1 MDDTVGAVRG
11 FNRYYT
17 RVIGALGEGH
27 LDSPYTLTEA
37 RILYE
42 LAQHESV
49 DVAELRRGL
58 ALDAGYVTRILTR
71 FDADHLIT
79 RRRSASDARRQ
90 VVALTKQGRAAFGKL
105 NRRASSDVSR
115 LLSPLSD
122 GQRARL
128 RGAMD
133 TIRTVLE
140 PEARAGNVT
149 VRAPEAGDLGWIV
162 QRNGELYAAEY
173 GWDATFEALVA
184 TIVGDFAA
192 HHDPAHE
199 RAWIADVDGQRAG
212 CIMCVRADGSADVAK
227 LRLLLTDPPT
237 SRSCGCCSSSRP
249 HAGSASG
256 AGWSPNASTSRA
268 ARATPVSSCG
278 RRASWPRRATSTS
291 RQASSSS
298 TRRRTTA
305 SARTSSRRPG
315 RSSCDDQA
323 VATCAVVQSSAR

>member
-90 VVALTKQGRAAFGKL
+90 VVALTRQGRAAFGKL

-115 LLSPLSD
+115 LLSALSD
-122 GQRARL
+122 DQQARL
-128 RGAMD
+128 RAAMD

-140 PEARAGNVT
+140 PEARAGAVT
-149 VRAPEAGDLGWIV
+149 VRAPEPGDLGWIV

-227 LRLLLTDPPT
+227 LRLLLVEP
-237 SRSCGCCSSSRP
+237 
-249 HAGSASG
+249 SARGLGVGRRLVAECVEFARG
-256 AGWSPNASTSRA
+256 AGYSRLVLWTQSILAA
-268 ARATPVSSCG
+268 ARHLYVEAGFELVE
-278 RRASWPRRATSTS
+278 
-291 RQASSSS
+291 
-298 TRRRTTA
+298 
-305 SARTSSRRPG
+305 SAPHHSFGADLVEETW
-315 RSSCDDQA
+315 A
-323 VATCAVVQSSAR
+323 LEL